1 MRKKIKEKEGEK
13 TKTKQKLNE
22 TNKKPKKSLR
32 VNQYLTKLKY

>member
-1 MRKKIKEKEGEK
+1 MRKKNEGKRREK

-32 VNQYLTKLKY
+32 VN